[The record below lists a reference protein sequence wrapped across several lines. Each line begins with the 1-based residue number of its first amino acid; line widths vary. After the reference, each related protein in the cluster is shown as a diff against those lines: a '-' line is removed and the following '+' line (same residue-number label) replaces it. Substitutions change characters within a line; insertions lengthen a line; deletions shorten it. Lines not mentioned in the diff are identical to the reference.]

1 MKIAPTLVMVTAAS
15 ILTGCGM
22 VPSIPFIG
30 DDDKP
35 EKTTYIDLQPQ
46 APLEVPADLRQVEP
60 SQVSAIPDIGVQRN
74 ASYYPDRPPLPD
86 AKYASDNR
94 DEVRVQRLGSRSWLV
109 IPESPT
115 TAWPKMKQF
124 FADNGIVLVDD
135 RPEVGRLNTVWLED
149 AGSPAR
155 DVVRTLVQRA
165 RSDAG
170 LEIGKDRFL
179 LRVEQGMQPQSTEVH
194 LRHDNDDLNGVVEPD
209 ILRVQDVN
217 SDLVAAEKALLEQI
231 GGYVA
236 ARVAES
242 TVSKVA
248 LQIGSQPKSDMRR
261 NADGI
266 PELSFFLDRGRALAS
281 LTQSLRNAGVL
292 INSED
297 SDAGRFDISIPNEV
311 LTGKKGGGI
320 LCRVTFSCGS
330 QNETN
335 VTLLMSEAIAT
346 DKGDAYKIFVLQ
358 DGQLMADADKAQE
371 ILVMIRE
378 FAT

>member
-22 VPSIPFIG
+22 LPSVPFIG
-30 DDDKP
+30 GDDKP
-35 EKTTYIDLQPQ
+35 KKTTYIDLRPQ
-46 APLEVPADLRQVEP
+46 APLEVPADLRQVKP
-60 SQVSAIPDIGVQRN
+60 SQVSAIPAIGEQRN

-124 FADNGIVLVDD
+124 FADNGIVLIDD
-135 RPEVGRLNTVWLED
+135 RPDVGRLNTAWLED
-149 AGSPAR
+149 TSSPAR
-155 DVVRTLVQRA
+155 DIVRTLMQRA
-165 RSDAG
+165 RSEAG
-170 LEIGKDRFL
+170 LESGEDRFL

-194 LRHDNDDLNGVVEPD
+194 LRHDNDELNGVVAPD
-209 ILRVQDVN
+209 LLRLQEVN

-261 NADGI
+261 NEDGI
-266 PELSFFLDRGRALAS
+266 PELSFFLDRRRALAS

-311 LTGKKGGGI
+311 LTGKKSGGI

>member
-22 VPSIPFIG
+22 LPSIPFIG

-135 RPEVGRLNTVWLED
+135 RPQVGRLNTVWLED

-297 SDAGRFDISIPNEV
+297 GDAGRFDISIPNEV

>member
-22 VPSIPFIG
+22 LPSMPFIG
-30 DDDKP
+30 GDDKP
-35 EKTTYIDLQPQ
+35 KKTTYIDLRPQ
-46 APLEVPADLRQVEP
+46 APLEVPADLRQVKP
-60 SQVSAIPDIGVQRN
+60 SQVSAIPAIGEQRN

-124 FADNGIVLVDD
+124 FADNGIVLIDD
-135 RPEVGRLNTVWLED
+135 RPDVGRLNTAWLQD
-149 AGSPAR
+149 TSSPAR
-155 DVVRTLVQRA
+155 DIVRTLMQRA
-165 RSDAG
+165 RSEAG
-170 LEIGKDRFL
+170 LESGEDRFL

-194 LRHDNDDLNGVVEPD
+194 LRHDNDELNGVVAPD
-209 ILRVQDVN
+209 LLRVQEVN

-266 PELSFFLDRGRALAS
+266 PELSFFLDRRRALAS

-311 LTGKKGGGI
+311 LTGKKSGGI

-371 ILVMIRE
+371 SLVMIRE

>member
-22 VPSIPFIG
+22 LPSMPFIG
-30 DDDKP
+30 GDDKP
-35 EKTTYIDLQPQ
+35 KKTTYIDLRPQ
-46 APLEVPADLRQVEP
+46 APLEVPADLRQVKP
-60 SQVSAIPDIGVQRN
+60 SQVSAIPAIGEQRN

-124 FADNGIVLVDD
+124 FADNGIVLIDD
-135 RPEVGRLNTVWLED
+135 RPDVGRLNTAWLED
-149 AGSPAR
+149 TSSPAR
-155 DVVRTLVQRA
+155 DIVRTLMQRA
-165 RSDAG
+165 RSEAG
-170 LEIGKDRFL
+170 LESGEDRFL

-194 LRHDNDDLNGVVEPD
+194 LRHDNDELNGVVAPD
-209 ILRVQDVN
+209 LLRVQEVN

-261 NADGI
+261 NEDGI
-266 PELSFFLDRGRALAS
+266 PELSFFLDRRRALAS

-311 LTGKKGGGI
+311 LTGKKSGGI

-358 DGQLMADADKAQE
+358 DGQLMADPDKAQE

>member
-22 VPSIPFIG
+22 LPSVPFIG
-30 DDDKP
+30 GDDKP
-35 EKTTYIDLQPQ
+35 KKTTYIDLRPQ
-46 APLEVPADLRQVEP
+46 APLEVPADLRQVKP
-60 SQVSAIPDIGVQRN
+60 SQVSAIPAIGEQRN

-109 IPESPT
+109 VPESPT

-124 FADNGIVLVDD
+124 FADNGIVLIDD
-135 RPEVGRLNTVWLED
+135 RPDVGRLNTAWLED
-149 AGSPAR
+149 TSSPAR
-155 DVVRTLVQRA
+155 DIVRTLMQRA
-165 RSDAG
+165 RSEAG
-170 LEIGKDRFL
+170 LESGEDRFL

-194 LRHDNDDLNGVVEPD
+194 LRHDNDELNGVVAPD
-209 ILRVQDVN
+209 LLRVQEVN

-266 PELSFFLDRGRALAS
+266 PELSFFLDRRRALAS

-311 LTGKKGGGI
+311 LTGKKSGGI

-358 DGQLMADADKAQE
+358 DGQLMADPDKAQE

>member
-22 VPSIPFIG
+22 LPSVPFIG
-30 DDDKP
+30 GDDKP
-35 EKTTYIDLQPQ
+35 KKTTYIDLRPQ
-46 APLEVPADLRQVEP
+46 APLEVPADLRQVKP
-60 SQVSAIPDIGVQRN
+60 SQVSAIPAIGEQRN

-124 FADNGIVLVDD
+124 FADNGIVLIDD
-135 RPEVGRLNTVWLED
+135 RPDVGRLNTAWLED
-149 AGSPAR
+149 TSSPAR
-155 DVVRTLVQRA
+155 DIVRTLMQRA
-165 RSDAG
+165 RSEAG
-170 LEIGKDRFL
+170 LESGEDRFL

-194 LRHDNDDLNGVVEPD
+194 LRHDNDELNGVVAPD
-209 ILRVQDVN
+209 LLRVQEVN

-266 PELSFFLDRGRALAS
+266 PELSFFLDRRRALAS

-311 LTGKKGGGI
+311 LTGKKSGGI

-358 DGQLMADADKAQE
+358 DGQLMADPDKAQE

>member
-22 VPSIPFIG
+22 LPSIPFIG

-35 EKTTYIDLQPQ
+35 EKTTYIDLRPQ

-320 LCRVTFSCGS
+320 LCRATFSCGS

>member
-22 VPSIPFIG
+22 LPSIPFIG
-30 DDDKP
+30 DDDTP

-135 RPEVGRLNTVWLED
+135 RPQVGRLNTVWLED

>member
-22 VPSIPFIG
+22 LPSMPFIG
-30 DDDKP
+30 GDDKP
-35 EKTTYIDLQPQ
+35 KKTTYIDLRPQ
-46 APLEVPADLRQVEP
+46 APLEVPADLRQVKP
-60 SQVSAIPDIGVQRN
+60 SQVSAIPAIGEQRN
-74 ASYYPDRPPLPD
+74 ASYYPNRPPLPD

-124 FADNGIVLVDD
+124 FADNGIVLIDD
-135 RPEVGRLNTVWLED
+135 RPDVGRLNTAWLED
-149 AGSPAR
+149 TSSPAR
-155 DVVRTLVQRA
+155 DIVRTLMQRA
-165 RSDAG
+165 RSEAG
-170 LEIGKDRFL
+170 LESGEDRFL

-194 LRHDNDDLNGVVEPD
+194 LRHDNDELNGVVAPD
-209 ILRVQDVN
+209 LLRVQEVN

-266 PELSFFLDRGRALAS
+266 PELSFFLDRKRALAS

-311 LTGKKGGGI
+311 LTGKKSGGI

>member
-135 RPEVGRLNTVWLED
+135 RPQVGRLNTVWLED

-297 SDAGRFDISIPNEV
+297 GDAGRFDISIPNEV